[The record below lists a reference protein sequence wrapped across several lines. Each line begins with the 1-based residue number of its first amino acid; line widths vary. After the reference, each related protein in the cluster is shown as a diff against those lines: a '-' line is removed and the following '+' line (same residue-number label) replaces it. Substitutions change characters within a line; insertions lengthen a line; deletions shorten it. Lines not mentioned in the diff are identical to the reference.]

1 MVRKRAWFERLA
13 YASGSPGTFIVSHP
27 GQSIRQWYNTHPVFM
42 PGTLFVVAT
51 PIGNLEDISA
61 RALRVLRE
69 VALIAAEDTRR
80 THNLL
85 TRYGITTGTTS
96 LHEHNERAKTNAI
109 LDRLKR
115 GEDVALVSDA
125 GTPTVSDPGELLIK
139 SAIEAGV
146 RVEPVPGPNAAI
158 ATLSVSGL
166 SSGTFTFMGF
176 PPTRASDR
184 AAWFEKL
191 RTAGHTV
198 VFYEAPHRL
207 LATLEELQRVVGDRP
222 AVVGREL
229 TKAHE
234 ELVRGPISDLR
245 SNLHRVSGEFTVVV
259 DIGLI
264 PEIIRPE
271 AFDAVRARAE
281 FGDLTN
287 NGGLTR
293 RQAISRLSKRHAISA
308 KRIYELLEATKPS
321 SGE

>member
-1 MVRKRAWFERLA
+1 
-13 YASGSPGTFIVSHP
+13 
-27 GQSIRQWYNTHPVFM
+27 M

-96 LHEHNERAKTNAI
+96 LHEHNERGKSAAI
-109 LDRLKR
+109 LDRLKG

-125 GTPTVSDPGELLIK
+125 GTPTVSDPGGTLIK
-139 SAIEAGV
+139 SAIDEGI

-166 SSGTFTFMGF
+166 PTEVFTFLGF
-176 PPTRASDR
+176 PPTRASNR
-184 AAWFEKL
+184 AAWFDKL
-191 RTAGHTV
+191 RAAGHTV
-198 VFYEAPHRL
+198 IFYEAPHRL
-207 LATLEELQRVVGDRP
+207 LGTLDELEQLIGDRP
-222 AVVGREL
+222 IALGREL

-234 ELVRGPISDLR
+234 ELVRGPISSVR
-245 SNLHRVSGEFTVVV
+245 SGISHLAGEFTVVV
-259 DIGLI
+259 DVGHITELSRQ
-264 PEIIRPE
+264 PTL
-271 AFDAVRARAE
+271 DAASARLE
-281 FGDLTN
+281 FGELTN
-287 NGGLTR
+287 NVGLTR
-293 RQAISRLSKRHAISA
+293 RQAISRLSKRHAMPA
-308 KRIYELLEATKPS
+308 KRIYELLEASKRT

>member
-1 MVRKRAWFERLA
+1 
-13 YASGSPGTFIVSHP
+13 
-27 GQSIRQWYNTHPVFM
+27 M

-85 TRYGITTGTTS
+85 SRYGITTRTTS
-96 LHEHNERAKTNAI
+96 LHEHNERGKTGGI
-109 LDRLKR
+109 LDRLGR

-139 SAIEAGV
+139 SAIESGI
-146 RVEPVPGPNAAI
+146 RVEPIPGPNAAI

-166 SSGTFTFMGF
+166 PTGAFTFLGF
-176 PPTRASDR
+176 PPTRSSDR
-184 AAWFEKL
+184 ARWFERL

-198 VFYEAPHRL
+198 IFYESPHRL
-207 LATLEELQRVVGDRP
+207 LETLEELQRLIGDRSI
-222 AVVGREL
+222 VIGREL

-234 ELVRGPISDLR
+234 ELVRGPISVVR
-245 SNLHRVSGEFTVVV
+245 SGLHHVAGEFTVVI
-259 DIGLI
+259 DMGDTPDLRI
-264 PEIIRPE
+264 PAPL
-271 AFDAVRARAE
+271 DAATARAE

-287 NGGLTR
+287 DGGLTR
-293 RQAISRLSKRHAISA
+293 RQAISTLSKRHALPA
-308 KRIYELLEATKPS
+308 RRIYELLEASKS
-321 SGE
+321 VSGE

>member
-1 MVRKRAWFERLA
+1 
-13 YASGSPGTFIVSHP
+13 
-27 GQSIRQWYNTHPVFM
+27 M

-61 RALRVLRE
+61 RALRILRE

-96 LHEHNERAKTNAI
+96 LHEHNERAKTNVI
-109 LDRLKR
+109 LDRLRR

-125 GTPTVSDPGELLIK
+125 GTPTVSDPGEALIK
-139 SAIEAGV
+139 RAIETGV

-166 SSGTFTFMGF
+166 PSSAFTFLGF

-184 AAWFEKL
+184 AAWFDKL

-198 VFYEAPHRL
+198 VFYESPHRL
-207 LATLEELQRVVGDRP
+207 LATLEELERIIGDRP
-222 AVVGREL
+222 AVLGREV

-234 ELVRGPISDLR
+234 ELVRGPISGLR
-245 SNLHRVSGEFTVVV
+245 SAIKRVAGEFTIVV
-259 DIGLI
+259 DVGLTTEFEQ
-264 PEIIRPE
+264 PP
-271 AFDAVRARAE
+271 ALDAAAARIE
-281 FGDLTN
+281 FGYLTN

-293 RQAISRLSKRHAISA
+293 RQAISRLSKRHGIPA
-308 KRIYELLEATKPS
+308 KRIYELLEATKS
-321 SGE
+321 VSGK

>member
-1 MVRKRAWFERLA
+1 
-13 YASGSPGTFIVSHP
+13 
-27 GQSIRQWYNTHPVFM
+27 M

-85 TRYGITTGTTS
+85 ARYGITTGTTS
-96 LHEHNERAKTNAI
+96 LHEHNERGKSAAI
-109 LDRLKR
+109 LDRLQR

-125 GTPTVSDPGELLIK
+125 GTPTVSDPGGTLIK
-139 SAIEAGV
+139 GAIDAGI
-146 RVEPVPGPNAAI
+146 RVEAVPGPNAAI

-166 SSGTFTFMGF
+166 PTEAFTFLGF
-176 PPTRASDR
+176 PPSRASDR
-184 AAWFEKL
+184 AAWFDKL

-198 VFYEAPHRL
+198 VFYESPHRL
-207 LATLEELQRVVGDRP
+207 LGTLEELERLIGDRP
-222 AVVGREL
+222 IVLGREL

-234 ELVRGPISDLR
+234 ELVRGPISQVRDR
-245 SNLHRVSGEFTVVV
+245 IHRIVGEFTVVV
-259 DIGLI
+259 DVGHM
-264 PEIIRPE
+264 PELTCNEPLT
-271 AFDAVRARAE
+271 ATSARAE

-287 NGGLTR
+287 NGLTR
-293 RQAISRLSKRHAISA
+293 RQAISTLSKRHAIPA
-308 KRIYELLEATKPS
+308 KRIFELLEASKRT